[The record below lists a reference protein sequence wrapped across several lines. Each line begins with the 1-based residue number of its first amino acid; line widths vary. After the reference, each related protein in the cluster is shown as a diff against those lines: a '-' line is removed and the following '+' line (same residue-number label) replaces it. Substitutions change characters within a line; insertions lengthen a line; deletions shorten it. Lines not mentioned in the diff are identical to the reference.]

1 VLDIF
6 ICHSAADHEVAGVI
20 RARLERGAE
29 AKVWLDECGSHS
41 GPTVAAT
48 WEAGLSSAAILLLL
62 SPEAV
67 PQRRGREDW
76 ELVLN
81 HVERNAEPPLG
92 AVLLRDCLF
101 PRLLERKRFF
111 RWTDHPRD
119 VLRAIEQ
126 WVISLHPQSGLP
138 AFLPARLPWFRGRE
152 RELDALWETLADD
165 AGVVVLANDAPASG
179 KTSLAHEFAR
189 AASGHF
195 RDILWI
201 ECGNRSEASITCELA
216 SQLGVRIDELAEESL
231 VRLGGLIEKHRLLV
245 VLDDVTEETPILAP
259 LEGRSS
265 VLITTQ
271 SGALKLP
278 PHVRIMQ
285 LDNAIRP
292 TLAELSAGSV
302 EQRLWEAISIC
313 RRHGFP
319 LELPAQ
325 IARIN
330 ESDAKAASERLAAQ
344 RWIDPLDAAGTR
356 FRVGATSSSVKLTDA
371 DCEMLRR
378 RHAVALNEEFAAWR
392 AHPAR
397 CKALLAELEIGFQWA
412 MRSDWSLATSLADRA
427 FAFLKTEGRLPEAA
441 QIYTQ
446 LRQAAEHK
454 QDERVIR
461 NCSWELSWIRD
472 ESGNLFSPVAGDQLA
487 FRF

>member
-1 VLDIF
+1 MI
-6 ICHSAADHEVAGVI
+6 A
-20 RARLERGAE
+20 ARLERGAE

-67 PQRRGREDW
+67 PEQRGRKDW
-76 ELVLN
+76 ELALN
-81 HVERNAEPPLG
+81 HLERNAEPPLG

-101 PRLLERKRFF
+101 PRLLERQRFF
-111 RWTDHPRD
+111 RWTDHPLE

-126 WVISLHPQSGLP
+126 WVISLHQQGERPT
-138 AFLPARLPWFRGRE
+138 FLPARLPWFHGRE
-152 RELDALWETLADD
+152 RELEALWATLADD
-165 AGVVVLANDAPASG
+165 AGVVVLANSAPGSG

-201 ECGNRSEASITCELA
+201 ECGSRSQVSIAGELA
-216 SQLGVRIDELAEESL
+216 FQLGVRLDEPAEEL
-231 VRLGGLIEKHRLLV
+231 VRLCGLIEEHRLLL
-245 VLDDVTEETPILAP
+245 VLDDVTEEMPILAP

-271 SGALKLP
+271 SSALKLP
-278 PHVRIMQ
+278 PHVRIIRVEK
-285 LDNAIRP
+285 AIRP
-292 TLAELSAGSV
+292 TLEDLQAGSV
-302 EQRLWEAISIC
+302 ERRLWEAISIC
-313 RRHGFP
+313 RRNGFP
-319 LELPAQ
+319 MELPAQ

-330 ESDAKAASERLAAQ
+330 ESDAKAAGERLVAQ
-344 RWIDPLDAAGTR
+344 RWIDPLDTAGTR
-356 FRVGATSSSVKLTDA
+356 FRVGAASSAKLPDA
-371 DCEMLRR
+371 DYEILRQ
-378 RHAVALNEEFAAWR
+378 RHAIVLNEEFATWR
-392 AHPAR
+392 ARPAR

-427 FAFLKTEGRLPEAA
+427 FAFLKAEGRLPEAA

-454 QDERVIR
+454 QDKRVIQS
-461 NCSWELSWIRD
+461 CSWELSWIRD
-472 ESGNLFSPVAGDQLA
+472 ESGNLLSPVIGDQLA
-487 FRF
+487 FGF

>member
-1 VLDIF
+1 M
-6 ICHSAADHEVAGVI
+6 I

-29 AKVWLDECGSHS
+29 AMVWLDECGGHS
-41 GPTVAAT
+41 GQTVAAT
-48 WEAGLSSAAILLLL
+48 WEVGLSSAAILLLL

-76 ELVLN
+76 ELALK
-81 HVERNAEPPLG
+81 HIEGNAEPPLG
-92 AVLLRDCLF
+92 AVLLRDCSF

-111 RWTDHPRD
+111 RWTDHPRE
-119 VLRAIEQ
+119 VLRAIEK
-126 WVISLHPQSGLP
+126 WVISLHQQGELP
-138 AFLPARLPWFRGRE
+138 AFLPAHLPWFQGRE

-165 AGVVVLANDAPASG
+165 AGVVVLANSAPGSG

-201 ECGNRSEASITCELA
+201 ECGSRSQASIAGELA
-216 SQLGVRIDELAEESL
+216 SQLGVRLDEPVEESL
-231 VRLGGLIEKHRLLV
+231 VRLEGLIGEHRLLL
-245 VLDDVTEETPILAP
+245 VLDDVMEETPILAP
-259 LEGRSS
+259 LEGRCS

-271 SGALKLP
+271 SGELKLP
-278 PHVRIMQ
+278 PHVRIMHVE
-285 LDNAIRP
+285 NAIHS
-292 TLAELSAGSV
+292 TLADLPAGSV
-302 EQRLWEAISIC
+302 ERRLWEAISIC

-319 LELPAQ
+319 LELPAR

-330 ESDAKAASERLAAQ
+330 GSDAKAAVERLVAQ
-344 RWIDPLDAAGTR
+344 RWIDPVDAAGTR
-356 FRVGATSSSVKLTDA
+356 FRVGAISSSVKLPDA
-371 DCEMLRR
+371 DYEMLRR
-378 RHAVALNEEFAAWR
+378 RHAVALNEDLATWR

-412 MRSDWSLATSLADRA
+412 MRSDWNLATSLTDRA
-427 FAFLKTEGRLPEAA
+427 FAFLKAEGRLPEAA
-441 QIYTQ
+441 RIYTQ

-454 QDERVIR
+454 QDERVIQ
-461 NCSWELSWIRD
+461 NCSWELSWIWD
-472 ESGNLFSPVAGDQLA
+472 ESGNVFSPVIGDQLA